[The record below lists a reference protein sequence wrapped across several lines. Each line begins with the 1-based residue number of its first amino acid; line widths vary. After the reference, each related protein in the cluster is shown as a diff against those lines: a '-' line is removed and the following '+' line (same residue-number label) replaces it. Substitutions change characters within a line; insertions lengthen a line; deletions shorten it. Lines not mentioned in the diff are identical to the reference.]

1 MTLIVEIGTNV
12 TGAESYQTVAGAD
25 TYHAN
30 RGNATWAALTTTVK
44 EQLLRKATEYMTQMY
59 RNRWKGYRS
68 YSDQSLDWPRQFV
81 LVDDSLYNEE
91 IAFNEM
97 PAEIKNACAELA
109 LKANSESLNPD
120 IERQTASVSIAS
132 LSVTYVPGSPQNKKF
147 TSIDMMLK
155 PYLKNGGSGLR
166 VVRA

>member
-81 LVDDSLYNEE
+81 LVDDSLYSEE